1 MSLREKFKAEYE
13 AIKSEL
19 ELATMEFK
27 SMFGIAQKF
36 NDYKLSDGTIV
47 KTDVELG
54 IGAKIDVVDTDGTMA
69 PLMDGE
75 YDIMIEDKPVKISVA
90 AGYVTEME
98 SPEAEMPEQPEGEV
112 ASEQAPE
119 EPMAEEM
126 PTEEMPTEEM
136 PAEMPANELETV
148 KAEIENLKAV
158 IAEIVAKMEGSM
170 TSAEETNKSLR
181 NLTISFEKILD
192 SQKSQFA
199 LIEKIG
205 SEPSV
210 EPISKK
216 KEFVN
221 AEDVKANFR
230 KQFGL

>member
-13 AIKSEL
+13 AIKQEL
-19 ELATMEFK
+19 ELATLEFK
-27 SMFGIAQKF
+27 SMFGLTQKF
-36 NDYKLSDGTIV
+36 NDYKLGDGTIV
-47 KTDVELG
+47 KTDIDLA

-75 YDIMIEDKPVKISVA
+75 YEIMVDEKPVKISVA

-98 SPEAEMPEQPEGEV
+98 APEVEETEQPEGEV
-112 ASEQAPE
+112 ASGEDKKD

-126 PTEEMPTEEM
+126 PVEEMPKEEM
-136 PAEMPANELETV
+136 PDHAKEMEVLKT
-148 KAEIENLKAV
+148 EIENLKAV

-170 TSAEETNKSLR
+170 TNQEETSKSLR
-181 NLTISFEKILD
+181 NLTISFEKILN
-192 SQKSQFA
+192 QQQSQFA

>member
-13 AIKSEL
+13 AIKQEL
-19 ELATMEFK
+19 ELATLEFK

-36 NDYKLSDGTIV
+36 NDYKLGDGTIV
-47 KTDVELG
+47 KTDIDLA

-75 YDIMIEDKPVKISVA
+75 YEIMVDEKLVKISVA

-98 SPEAEMPEQPEGEV
+98 APEVEETEQPEGEV
-112 ASEQAPE
+112 ASGEDKKD

-126 PTEEMPTEEM
+126 PVEEMPKEEM
-136 PAEMPANELETV
+136 PDHAKEMEVLKT
-148 KAEIENLKAV
+148 EIENLKAV

-170 TSAEETNKSLR
+170 TNQEETSKSLR
-181 NLTISFEKILD
+181 NLTISFEKILN
-192 SQKSQFA
+192 QQQSQFA

-210 EPISKK
+210 EPIAKR

>member
-1 MSLREKFKAEYE
+1 MNLREKFKAEYE
-13 AIKSEL
+13 AIKQEL
-19 ELATMEFK
+19 ELATLEFK
-27 SMFGIAQKF
+27 SMFGLNQKF
-36 NDYKLSDGTIV
+36 NDYKLGDGTIV
-47 KTDVELG
+47 KTDIDLA

-75 YDIMIEDKPVKISVA
+75 YEIMIDEKPVKITVA

-98 SPEAEMPEQPEGEV
+98 TPEAEAPEQPESEV
-112 ASEQAPE
+112 ASGDDKKE
-119 EPMAEEM
+119 EEM
-126 PTEEMPTEEM
+126 PMEEMPVEEM
-136 PAEMPANELETV
+136 PAPDHASEMEVLKT
-148 KAEIENLKAV
+148 EIENLKAV

-170 TSAEETNKSLR
+170 TNQEETSKSLR
-181 NLTISFEKILD
+181 NLTISFEKILN
-192 SQKSQFA
+192 QQQSQFA

>member
-13 AIKSEL
+13 AIKQEL
-19 ELATMEFK
+19 ELATLEFK
-27 SMFGIAQKF
+27 SMFGLTQKF
-36 NDYKLSDGTIV
+36 NDYKLGDGTIV
-47 KTDVELG
+47 KTDIDLA

-75 YDIMIEDKPVKISVA
+75 YEIMIDEKPVKITVA

-98 SPEAEMPEQPEGEV
+98 APEMEAPEQPEGEV
-112 ASEQAPE
+112 ASGEDKKD

-126 PTEEMPTEEM
+126 PVEEMPKEEM
-136 PAEMPANELETV
+136 PDHAKEMEVLKT
-148 KAEIENLKAV
+148 EIENLKAV

-170 TSAEETNKSLR
+170 TNQEETSKSLR
-181 NLTISFEKILD
+181 NLTISFEKILN
-192 SQKSQFA
+192 QQQSQFA

-210 EPISKK
+210 EPIAKR

>member
-13 AIKSEL
+13 AIKQEL
-19 ELATMEFK
+19 ELATLEFK

-36 NDYKLSDGTIV
+36 NDYKLGDGTIV
-47 KTDVELG
+47 KTDIELA
-54 IGAKIDVVDTDGTMA
+54 IGAKIDVVDTDGTIA

-75 YDIMIEDKPVKISVA
+75 YEIMVDEKPIKISVA

-98 SPEAEMPEQPEGEV
+98 APEVEETEQPEAEVESGDDKKEDEMPM
-112 ASEQAPE
+112 E
-119 EPMAEEM
+119 EHTPEM
-126 PTEEMPTEEM
+126 PTEEMPNHAKEM
-136 PAEMPANELETV
+136 EVLKT
-148 KAEIENLKAV
+148 EIENLKAV

-170 TSAEETNKSLR
+170 TNQEETSKSLR
-181 NLTISFEKILD
+181 NLTISFEKILN
-192 SQKSQFA
+192 QQQSQFA

-210 EPISKK
+210 ESISKK

>member
-13 AIKSEL
+13 AIKQEL
-19 ELATMEFK
+19 ELATLEFK

-36 NDYKLSDGTIV
+36 NDYKLGDGTIV
-47 KTDVELG
+47 KTDIDLA

-75 YDIMIEDKPVKISVA
+75 YEIMVDEKPIKIVVA

-98 SPEAEMPEQPEGEV
+98 QPEAQTEGEEETMPEAP
-112 ASEQAPE
+112 AEQ
-119 EPMAEEM
+119 PMAEDM
-126 PTEEMPTEEM
+126 PVEEMPKDEA
-136 PAEMPANELETV
+136 PASSDIETL
-148 KAEIENLKAV
+148 KGEIENLKAV

-170 TSAEETNKSLR
+170 TNQEETSKSLR
-181 NLTISFEKILD
+181 NLTISFEKILN
-192 SQKSQFA
+192 QQQSQFA

>member
-1 MSLREKFKAEYE
+1 MNLREKFKAEYE
-13 AIKSEL
+13 AIKQEL
-19 ELATMEFK
+19 ELATLEFK

-36 NDYKLSDGTIV
+36 NDYKLGDGTIV
-47 KTDVELG
+47 KTDIDLA

-75 YDIMIEDKPVKISVA
+75 YEIMVDEKPVKITVA

-98 SPEAEMPEQPEGEV
+98 APEVEETEQPEGEV
-112 ASEQAPE
+112 ASGEDKKD

-126 PTEEMPTEEM
+126 PVEEMPKDAT
-136 PAEMPANELETV
+136 PASSDIEAL
-148 KAEIENLKAV
+148 KGEIENLKAV

-170 TSAEETNKSLR
+170 TNQEETSKSLR
-181 NLTISFEKILD
+181 NLTISFEKILN
-192 SQKSQFA
+192 QQQSQFA

-216 KEFVN
+216 KEFLN

>member
-1 MSLREKFKAEYE
+1 MNLREKFKAEYE
-13 AIKSEL
+13 AIKQEL
-19 ELATMEFK
+19 ELATLEFK

-36 NDYKLSDGTIV
+36 NDYKLGDGTIV
-47 KTDVELG
+47 KTDIDLA

-75 YDIMIEDKPVKISVA
+75 YEIMVDEKPVKITVA

-98 SPEAEMPEQPEGEV
+98 APEMEETEQPEGEV
-112 ASEQAPE
+112 ASGEDKKD

-126 PTEEMPTEEM
+126 PVEEMPKDAT
-136 PAEMPANELETV
+136 PASSDIEAL
-148 KAEIENLKAV
+148 KGEIENLKAV

-170 TSAEETNKSLR
+170 TNQEETSKSLR
-181 NLTISFEKILD
+181 NLTISFEKILN
-192 SQKSQFA
+192 QQQSQFA

>member
-13 AIKSEL
+13 ALKSEL
-19 ELATMEFK
+19 ELATLEFK

-36 NDYKLSDGTIV
+36 NDYKLGDGTIV

-75 YDIMIEDKPVKISVA
+75 YEVMVDEMPIKISVA

-98 SPEAEMPEQPEGEV
+98 SPEAEEMPSEDMPEE
-112 ASEQAPE
+112 APVE

-126 PTEEMPTEEM
+126 PVEEM

-181 NLTISFEKILD
+181 NLTISFEKILE

-216 KEFVN
+216 KEFAN

>member
-1 MSLREKFKAEYE
+1 MSLREKFKSEYE
-13 AIKSEL
+13 ALKSEL

-36 NDYKLSDGTIV
+36 NDYKLGDGTIV

-75 YDIMIEDKPVKISVA
+75 YEIMIEEKPVKISVA

-126 PTEEMPTEEM
+126 PVEEM

-216 KEFVN
+216 KDFVN

>member
-13 AIKSEL
+13 AIKQEL
-19 ELATMEFK
+19 ELATLEFK
-27 SMFGIAQKF
+27 SMFGLTQKF
-36 NDYKLSDGTIV
+36 NDYKLGDGTIV
-47 KTDVELG
+47 KTDIDLA

-75 YDIMIEDKPVKISVA
+75 YEIMIDEKPVKITVA

-98 SPEAEMPEQPEGEV
+98 APEVEETEQPEAEVESGDDKKEQEMP
-112 ASEQAPE
+112 
-119 EPMAEEM
+119 MEEM
-126 PTEEMPTEEM
+126 PVEEMPKDEM
-136 PAEMPANELETV
+136 PDHAKEMEVLKT
-148 KAEIENLKAV
+148 EIENLKAV

-170 TSAEETNKSLR
+170 TNQEETSKSLR
-181 NLTISFEKILD
+181 NLTISFEKILN
-192 SQKSQFA
+192 QQQSQFA

-210 EPISKK
+210 EPIAKR

>member
-13 AIKSEL
+13 AIKQEL
-19 ELATMEFK
+19 ELATLEFK

-36 NDYKLSDGTIV
+36 NDYKLGDGTIV
-47 KTDVELG
+47 KTDIELA

-75 YDIMIEDKPVKISVA
+75 YEIMVDEKPVKITVA

-98 SPEAEMPEQPEGEV
+98 SPEVEETEQPEGEV
-112 ASEQAPE
+112 ASGEE
-119 EPMAEEM
+119 EKKDEPMADEM
-126 PTEEMPTEEM
+126 PVEEM
-136 PAEMPANELETV
+136 PAPDHASEMEVLKT
-148 KAEIENLKAV
+148 EIENLKAV

-170 TSAEETNKSLR
+170 TNQEETSKSLR
-181 NLTISFEKILD
+181 NLTISFEKILN
-192 SQKSQFA
+192 QQQSQFA

-210 EPISKK
+210 EPIAKR

>member
-1 MSLREKFKAEYE
+1 MNLREKFKAEYE
-13 AIKSEL
+13 AIKQEL
-19 ELATMEFK
+19 ELATLEFK
-27 SMFGIAQKF
+27 SMFGLNQKF
-36 NDYKLSDGTIV
+36 NDYKLGDGTIV
-47 KTDVELG
+47 KTDIDLA

-75 YDIMIEDKPVKISVA
+75 YEIMVDEKPVKITVA

-98 SPEAEMPEQPEGEV
+98 APEVEETEQPEAEVESEDDKKEDEMP
-112 ASEQAPE
+112 
-119 EPMAEEM
+119 MEEM
-126 PTEEMPTEEM
+126 PVDEM
-136 PAEMPANELETV
+136 PAPDHASEMEVLKT
-148 KAEIENLKAV
+148 EIENLKAV

-170 TSAEETNKSLR
+170 TNQEETSKSLR
-181 NLTISFEKILD
+181 NLTISFEKILN
-192 SQKSQFA
+192 QQQSQFA

>member
-1 MSLREKFKAEYE
+1 MSLREKFTAEYE
-13 AIKSEL
+13 AIKQEL
-19 ELATMEFK
+19 ELATLEFK

-36 NDYKLSDGTIV
+36 NDYKLGDGTIV
-47 KTDVELG
+47 KTDIDLA

-75 YDIMIEDKPVKISVA
+75 YEIMVDEKPVKITVA

-98 SPEAEMPEQPEGEV
+98 APEMEETEQPEGEV
-112 ASEQAPE
+112 ASGEDKKD

-126 PTEEMPTEEM
+126 PVEEMPKEEM
-136 PAEMPANELETV
+136 PDHAKEMEVLKT
-148 KAEIENLKAV
+148 EIENLKAV

-170 TSAEETNKSLR
+170 TNQEETSKSLR
-181 NLTISFEKILD
+181 NLTISFEKILN
-192 SQKSQFA
+192 QQQSQFA

-210 EPISKK
+210 EPIAKR

>member
-13 AIKSEL
+13 AIKQEL
-19 ELATMEFK
+19 ELATLEFK
-27 SMFGIAQKF
+27 SMFGLNQKF
-36 NDYKLSDGTIV
+36 NDYKLGDGTIV
-47 KTDVELG
+47 KTDIDLA

-75 YDIMIEDKPVKISVA
+75 YEIMIDDKPVKISVA

-98 SPEAEMPEQPEGEV
+98 APEAEAPEQPESEV
-112 ASEQAPE
+112 ASGDDKKE

-126 PTEEMPTEEM
+126 PVEEMPKEEA
-136 PAEMPANELETV
+136 PASSDIETL
-148 KAEIENLKAV
+148 KTEIENLKAV

-170 TSAEETNKSLR
+170 TNQEETSKSLR
-181 NLTISFEKILD
+181 NLTISFEKILN
-192 SQKSQFA
+192 QQQSQFA

>member
-13 AIKSEL
+13 AIKQEL
-19 ELATMEFK
+19 ELATLEFK

-36 NDYKLSDGTIV
+36 NDYKLGDGTIV
-47 KTDVELG
+47 KTDIDLA

-75 YDIMIEDKPVKISVA
+75 YEIMVDEKPVKITVA

-98 SPEAEMPEQPEGEV
+98 SPEVEETEQPEGEV
-112 ASEQAPE
+112 ASGEE
-119 EPMAEEM
+119 EKKDEPMADEM
-126 PTEEMPTEEM
+126 PVEEM
-136 PAEMPANELETV
+136 PAPDHASEMEVLKT
-148 KAEIENLKAV
+148 EIENLKAV

-170 TSAEETNKSLR
+170 TNQEETSKSLR
-181 NLTISFEKILD
+181 NLTISFEKILN
-192 SQKSQFA
+192 QQQSQFA

-210 EPISKK
+210 EPIAKR

>member
-13 AIKSEL
+13 AIKQEL
-19 ELATMEFK
+19 ELATLEFK

-36 NDYKLSDGTIV
+36 NDYKLGDGTIV
-47 KTDVELG
+47 KTDIELA
-54 IGAKIDVVDTDGTMA
+54 IGAKIDVVDTDGTIA

-75 YDIMIEDKPVKISVA
+75 YEIMIDEKPVKITVA

-98 SPEAEMPEQPEGEV
+98 APEVEETEQPEAEVESGDDKKED
-112 ASEQAPE
+112 
-119 EPMAEEM
+119 EM
-126 PTEEMPTEEM
+126 PMEEHTPEMPKEEN
-136 PAEMPANELETV
+136 PASSDIEAL
-148 KAEIENLKAV
+148 KGEIENLKAV
-158 IAEIVAKMEGSM
+158 VAEIVAKMEGSM
-170 TSAEETNKSLR
+170 TNQEETSKSLR
-181 NLTISFEKILD
+181 NLTISFEKILN
-192 SQKSQFA
+192 QQQSQFA

-210 EPISKK
+210 KPIAKR

>member
-1 MSLREKFKAEYE
+1 MNLREKFKAEYE
-13 AIKSEL
+13 AIKQEL
-19 ELATMEFK
+19 ELATLEFK

-36 NDYKLSDGTIV
+36 NDYKLGDGTIV
-47 KTDVELG
+47 KTDIDLA

-75 YDIMIEDKPVKISVA
+75 YEIMVDEKPVKISVA

-98 SPEAEMPEQPEGEV
+98 APEVEETEQPEGEV
-112 ASEQAPE
+112 ASEDVKE

-126 PTEEMPTEEM
+126 PVEEM
-136 PAEMPANELETV
+136 PAPDHASEMEVLKT
-148 KAEIENLKAV
+148 EIENLKAV

-170 TSAEETNKSLR
+170 TNQEETSKSLR
-181 NLTISFEKILD
+181 NLTISFEKILN
-192 SQKSQFA
+192 QQQSQFA

>member
-13 AIKSEL
+13 AIKQEL
-19 ELATMEFK
+19 ELATLEFK

-36 NDYKLSDGTIV
+36 NDYKLGDGTIV
-47 KTDVELG
+47 KTDIDLA

-75 YDIMIEDKPVKISVA
+75 YEIMVDEKPVKISVA

-98 SPEAEMPEQPEGEV
+98 APEVEETEQPEGEV
-112 ASEQAPE
+112 ASEDVKE

-126 PTEEMPTEEM
+126 PVEEM
-136 PAEMPANELETV
+136 PAPDHASEMEVLKT
-148 KAEIENLKAV
+148 EIENLKAV

-170 TSAEETNKSLR
+170 TNQEETSKSLR
-181 NLTISFEKILD
+181 NLTISFEKILN
-192 SQKSQFA
+192 QQQSQFA

>member
-13 AIKSEL
+13 AIKQEL
-19 ELATMEFK
+19 ELATLEFK

-36 NDYKLSDGTIV
+36 NDYKLGDGTIV
-47 KTDVELG
+47 KTDIDLA

-75 YDIMIEDKPVKISVA
+75 YEVMIDDKPVKISVA

-98 SPEAEMPEQPEGEV
+98 APEVEETEQPEAEVESGDDKKEEEMPM
-112 ASEQAPE
+112 E
-119 EPMAEEM
+119 EHTPEM
-126 PTEEMPTEEM
+126 PTEEMPNHAKEM
-136 PAEMPANELETV
+136 EVLKT
-148 KAEIENLKAV
+148 EIENLKAV

-170 TSAEETNKSLR
+170 TNQEETSKSLR
-181 NLTISFEKILD
+181 NLTISFEKILN
-192 SQKSQFA
+192 QQQSQFA

>member
-1 MSLREKFKAEYE
+1 MNLREKFKAEYE
-13 AIKSEL
+13 AIKQEL
-19 ELATMEFK
+19 ELATLEFK

-36 NDYKLSDGTIV
+36 NDYKLGDGTIV
-47 KTDVELG
+47 KTDIDLA

-75 YDIMIEDKPVKISVA
+75 YEIMVDEKPVKISVA

-98 SPEAEMPEQPEGEV
+98 APEVEETEQPEGEV
-112 ASEQAPE
+112 NSEE
-119 EPMAEEM
+119 EKKDEPMAEEM
-126 PTEEMPTEEM
+126 PVEEM
-136 PAEMPANELETV
+136 PAPDHASEMEVLKT
-148 KAEIENLKAV
+148 EIENLKAV

-170 TSAEETNKSLR
+170 TNQEETSKSLR
-181 NLTISFEKILD
+181 NLTISFEKILN
-192 SQKSQFA
+192 QQQSQFA

>member
-1 MSLREKFKAEYE
+1 MSLREKFKSEYE
-13 AIKSEL
+13 ALKSEL

-36 NDYKLSDGTIV
+36 NDYKLGDGTIV

-75 YDIMIEDKPVKISVA
+75 YEIMIEEKPVKISVA

-98 SPEAEMPEQPEGEV
+98 SPEMEETEQPEAEV
-112 ASEQAPE
+112 ESGDKKEDEVME
-119 EPMAEEM
+119 EH
-126 PTEEMPTEEM
+126 MPTEEM

-216 KEFVN
+216 KEFAN

>member
-13 AIKSEL
+13 AIKQEL
-19 ELATMEFK
+19 ELATLEFK

-36 NDYKLSDGTIV
+36 NDYKLGDGTIV
-47 KTDVELG
+47 KTDIDLA

-75 YDIMIEDKPVKISVA
+75 YEIMVDEKPVKISVT

-98 SPEAEMPEQPEGEV
+98 APEVEETEQPEGEV
-112 ASEQAPE
+112 ASEDVKE

-126 PTEEMPTEEM
+126 P
-136 PAEMPANELETV
+136 AEMPKEEAPASSDIEAL
-148 KAEIENLKAV
+148 KGEIENLKAV

-170 TSAEETNKSLR
+170 TNQEETSKSLR
-181 NLTISFEKILD
+181 NLTISFEKILN
-192 SQKSQFA
+192 QQQSQFA